1 MARILFYCHTGHIS
15 GAERVLLMILE
26 GLDRQ
31 AWSPRLAA
39 PPGQLHDPCLFPNLV
54 QNPEPNP
61 VPNAVP
67 KPMQNVETRIVRPL
81 TARFTGRPDK
91 LFQYA
96 ASFVQVVSDLRRE
109 IKAFSP
115 HILHAAT
122 IRSGIAAALA
132 SWDSD
137 VRVIWN
143 LCDILPPR
151 HPFNTAIRWLAIVH
165 GRSHMLAASEAA
177 ASSFR
182 GKLLKC
188 FPRRVPIHVI
198 HNGVDV
204 HRFTSNLS
212 SRTHVRSELHINSDT
227 CVFGIVGQITPRK
240 GHLGLVRAFASVVRK
255 HPDSLLLV
263 VGAPLFNNDG
273 QYLAELE
280 NEARRLDVA
289 EKVKFLG
296 PRRDVDAILRALDV
310 LVLNSLREPFS
321 LVLLEAQASGTP
333 VVATNVD
340 GVPELIQ
347 DGVSGLLVPPQE
359 DGRLAE
365 ALLTMAVRPSLRDTF
380 SQTGRAR
387 VTDHFS
393 AASFRRRVGS
403 LYYSLAPMHEPLGA
417 TGTARGRAV

>member
-1 MARILFYCHTGHIS
+1 MFPPAILEESMARILFYCHTGHIS

-31 AWSPRLAA
+31 AWTPRLAA
-39 PPGQLHDPCLFPNLV
+39 PPGQLHDPCLFPSDA
-54 QNPEPNP
+54 PNP
-61 VPNAVP
+61 VPN
-67 KPMQNVETRIVRPL
+67 VETRVVRPL
-81 TARFTGRPDK
+81 NARFTARPDK
-91 LFQYA
+91 FLEYA
-96 ASFVQVVSDLRRE
+96 ASFVQVVADLRRE
-109 IKAFSP
+109 IGTFSP
-115 HILHAAT
+115 DVVHAST
-122 IRSGIAAALA
+122 IRSGIAASLA
-132 SWDSD
+132 NWGSD

-143 LCDILPPR
+143 LCDILPPG

-182 GKLLKC
+182 GKLLKY
-188 FPRRVPIHVI
+188 FPKRVPIHVI

-212 SRTHVRSELHINSDT
+212 SRTHVRSELHINSHT

-296 PRRDVDAILRALDV
+296 PRRDVDDILRAIDV
-310 LVLNSLREPFS
+310 LVLNSVREPFS

-347 DGVSGLLVPPQE
+347 DRVTGLLVPPQN
-359 DGRLAE
+359 DASLAE
-365 ALLTMAVRPSLRDTF
+365 ALLTMTTQPSLRDTF
-380 SQTGRAR
+380 SRNGRAR
-387 VTDHFS
+387 VTEHFS
-393 AASFRRRVGS
+393 ATIFRGRVNS
-403 LYYSLAPMHEPLGA
+403 LYNSLTPVLDPLGA
-417 TGTARGRAV
+417 AGTASGHAV